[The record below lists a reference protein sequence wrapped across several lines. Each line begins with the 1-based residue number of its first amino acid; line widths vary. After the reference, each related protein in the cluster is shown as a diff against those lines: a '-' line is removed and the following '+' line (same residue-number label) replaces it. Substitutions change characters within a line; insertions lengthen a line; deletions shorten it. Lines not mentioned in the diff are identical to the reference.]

1 MQFLD
6 RVKEDKLIVEIELN
20 MIKKFTLILIFVIA
34 VALDATAQT
43 NMSREDLQ
51 KQEQSIRRELDELN
65 QLLEQTKRNKKSS
78 LGQLAMIRTKI
89 AKREALVNGIRNQ
102 VKILDAA
109 IYTNQLDVQKLNKDL
124 DTLKSRY
131 AKSIIFSYKGRSGY
145 EYLNFLFSAKS
156 FNDAVKRITY
166 LKSYRQNRE
175 AQARAIGMSQVD
187 LNTKIGQLS
196 DNKKDR
202 LKTLTVQNE
211 QLQVLEQDKK
221 EQDKVVKQLK
231 SKEQEITEQVRL
243 KESQRRKMQQALTA
257 LIKREIQE
265 AEKREKERLAKQKAS
280 NEAAAK
286 AKANNDNNNGA
297 AKANIKIGKVEGGL
311 TSTTDN
317 RPYSALE
324 TTEEGRETSISFEN
338 NKGNLPWPIDRGNVY
353 VHFGVENIPG
363 TKLNRKSDGIEI
375 ALPKGSSVK
384 SVANGTVIYVGDV
397 NGDLSIFVKHG
408 KYFTTYSHLSSSNV
422 RVMQEVKAGTVLG
435 HSGINLDGE
444 GALLFSI
451 NNEKVVFF
459 DPENWL
465 KNRR

>member
-1 MQFLD
+1 
-6 RVKEDKLIVEIELN
+6 
-20 MIKKFTLILIFVIA
+20 MIKKIIALLLVCFVLIGTI
-34 VALDATAQT
+34 DAQT
-43 NMSREDLQ
+43 NPSREELQ
-51 KQEQSIRRELDELN
+51 KQEQSLRKELDELN
-65 QLLEQTKRNKKSS
+65 RLLEQTKNNKKSS
-78 LGQLAMIRTKI
+78 LGQLAVIRSKI

-109 IYTNQLDVQKLNKDL
+109 IYNNQLDVQRLNKDL

-145 EYLNFLFSAKS
+145 EYLNFLFSANS

-175 AQARAIGMSQVD
+175 AQANAINMSQND
-187 LNTKIGQLS
+187 LNQKINVLS

-202 LKTLTVQNE
+202 LKTLSVQNE

-231 SKEQEITEQVRL
+231 SKEAEITAQVKQ

-257 LIKREIQE
+257 LIRREIQE
-265 AEKREKERLAKQKAS
+265 AERKEKERLAKIKAA
-280 NEAAAK
+280 NAEAANK
-286 AKANNDNNNGA
+286 AKAPENNA
-297 AKANIKIGKVEGGL
+297 TAKANIKIGKVDGGL
-311 TSTTDN
+311 ASTTDN

-338 NKGNLPWPIDRGNVY
+338 NKGNLPWPVDRGNVY

-375 ALPKGSSVK
+375 ALPKGSAVK

-408 KYFTTYSHLSSSNV
+408 KYFTTYSHLSTANV
-422 RVMQEVKAGTVLG
+422 RVMQEVKAGTILG
-435 HSGINLDGE
+435 RSGVNLDGE

-459 DPENWL
+459 DPESWL

>member
-1 MQFLD
+1 
-6 RVKEDKLIVEIELN
+6 
-20 MIKKFTLILIFVIA
+20 MIKRIIA
-34 VALDATAQT
+34 LLLFCIVLNSPLDAQT
-43 NMSREDLQ
+43 NASREDLQ
-51 KQEQSIRRELDELN
+51 KQEQSLRKELDELN
-65 QLLEQTKRNKKSS
+65 RLLEQTKKNKKSS
-78 LGQLAMIRTKI
+78 LGQLAVIRSKI

-109 IYTNQLDVQKLNKDL
+109 IYNNQLDVQRLNKDL

-175 AQARAIGMSQVD
+175 AQANAINMSQND
-187 LNTKIGQLS
+187 LNQKINVLS
-196 DNKKDR
+196 NNKKDR
-202 LKTLTVQNE
+202 LKTLSVQNE

-231 SKEQEITEQVRL
+231 SKEAEITAQVKQ

-265 AEKREKERLAKQKAS
+265 AERREKDRL
-280 NEAAAK
+280 AK
-286 AKANNDNNNGA
+286 AKAANAEASNKTKASDNNST

-311 TSTTDN
+311 SSTTDN

-338 NKGNLPWPIDRGNVY
+338 NRGNLPWPVDRGNVY

-375 ALPKGSSVK
+375 ALPKGSPVK

-408 KYFTTYSHLSSSNV
+408 KYFTTYSHLSTASV
-422 RVMQEVKAGTVLG
+422 KVMQEVRAGTVLG
-435 HSGINLDGE
+435 RSGVNLDGE

-459 DPENWL
+459 DPESWL

>member
-1 MQFLD
+1 
-6 RVKEDKLIVEIELN
+6 
-20 MIKKFTLILIFVIA
+20 MIKKIIGLLIVCFVWTNSIQ
-34 VALDATAQT
+34 AQT
-43 NMSREDLQ
+43 NPSREDLQ
-51 KQEQSIRRELDELN
+51 KQEQSLRRELDELN

-78 LGQLAMIRTKI
+78 LGQLAVIRSKI

-102 VKILDAA
+102 VKLLDAA
-109 IYTNQLDVQKLNKDL
+109 IYNNQLDVQKLNKDL
-124 DTLKSRY
+124 DTLKSKY

-166 LKSYRQNRE
+166 LRSYRQNRE
-175 AQARAIGMSQVD
+175 AQANAINMSQND
-187 LNTKIGQLS
+187 LNQKIDQLS

-202 LKTLTVQNE
+202 LKTLSVQNE

-231 SKEQEITEQVRL
+231 SKEEEITAQVRQ

-265 AEKREKERLAKQKAS
+265 AERKEKERLAKIKAA
-280 NEAAAK
+280 NAEAANKAK
-286 AKANNDNNNGA
+286 SSENTNTAKANV
-297 AKANIKIGKVEGGL
+297 KIGKVDGGL
-311 TSTTDN
+311 ASTTDN

-338 NKGNLPWPIDRGNVY
+338 NRGNLPWPVDRGNVY
-353 VHFGVENIPG
+353 VHFGVETIPG

-375 ALPKGSSVK
+375 ALPKGSAVK
-384 SVANGTVIYVGDV
+384 SVADGTVIYVGDV

-408 KYFTTYSHLSSSNV
+408 KYFTTYSHLSTANV
-422 RVMQEVKAGTVLG
+422 RVMQEVRAGTVLG
-435 HSGINLDGE
+435 RSGVNLDGE

-459 DPENWL
+459 DPESWL

>member
-1 MQFLD
+1 
-6 RVKEDKLIVEIELN
+6 
-20 MIKKFTLILIFVIA
+20 MIKKIIGLLIVCFVWTNSIQ
-34 VALDATAQT
+34 AQT
-43 NMSREDLQ
+43 NPSREDLQ
-51 KQEQSIRRELDELN
+51 KQEQSLRRELDELN

-78 LGQLAMIRTKI
+78 LGQLAVIRSKI

-109 IYTNQLDVQKLNKDL
+109 IYNNQLDVQKLNKDL
-124 DTLKSRY
+124 DTLKSKY

-166 LKSYRQNRE
+166 LRSYRQNRE
-175 AQARAIGMSQVD
+175 AQANAINMSQND
-187 LNTKIGQLS
+187 LNQKIDQLS

-202 LKTLTVQNE
+202 LKTLSVQNE

-231 SKEQEITEQVRL
+231 SKEEEITAQVRQ

-265 AEKREKERLAKQKAS
+265 AERKEKERLAKIKAA
-280 NEAAAK
+280 NAEAANKAK
-286 AKANNDNNNGA
+286 SSENTNTAKANV
-297 AKANIKIGKVEGGL
+297 KIGKVDGGL
-311 TSTTDN
+311 ASTTDN

-338 NKGNLPWPIDRGNVY
+338 NRGNLPWPVDRGNVY
-353 VHFGVENIPG
+353 VHFGVETIPG

-375 ALPKGSSVK
+375 ALPKGSAVK
-384 SVANGTVIYVGDV
+384 SVADGTVIYVGDV

-408 KYFTTYSHLSSSNV
+408 KYFTTYSHLSTANV
-422 RVMQEVKAGTVLG
+422 RVMQEVRAGTVLG
-435 HSGINLDGE
+435 RSGVNLDGE

-459 DPENWL
+459 DPESWL

>member
-1 MQFLD
+1 MNVFKNNIWIGL
-6 RVKEDKLIVEIELN
+6 VMVG
-20 MIKKFTLILIFVIA
+20 FVMSSN
-34 VALDATAQT
+34 LSAQT
-43 NMSREDLQ
+43 NASREELQ
-51 KQEQSIRRELDELN
+51 KQEQSLRKELDELN

-78 LGQLAMIRTKI
+78 LGQLAVIRSKI

-109 IYTNQLDVQKLNKDL
+109 IYNNQLDVQKLNKDL
-124 DTLKSRY
+124 DTLKSKY

-166 LKSYRQNRE
+166 LRSYRQNRE
-175 AQARAIGMSQVD
+175 AQASAINMSQKD
-187 LNTKIGQLS
+187 LNVKIGQLS

-202 LKTLTVQNE
+202 LKTLSVENE

-231 SKEQEITEQVRL
+231 SKEAEITAQVKQ

-265 AEKREKERLAKQKAS
+265 AERREKERLAKAKAANAES
-280 NEAAAK
+280 ASKPKPSENNST
-286 AKANNDNNNGA
+286 AKANV
-297 AKANIKIGKVEGGL
+297 KIGKVDGGL
-311 TSTTDN
+311 ASTTDN

-338 NKGNLPWPIDRGNVY
+338 NRGNLPWPVDRGNVY

-375 ALPKGSSVK
+375 ALPKGSAVK
-384 SVANGTVIYVGDV
+384 SVADGTVIYVGDI

-408 KYFTTYSHLSSSNV
+408 KYFTTYSHLSTANV
-422 RVMQEVKAGTVLG
+422 RVMQEVRAGTVLG
-435 HSGINLDGE
+435 RSGVNLDGE

-459 DPENWL
+459 DPESWL

>member
-1 MQFLD
+1 
-6 RVKEDKLIVEIELN
+6 
-20 MIKKFTLILIFVIA
+20 MIKRIIA
-34 VALDATAQT
+34 LLLFCIVLNSPLDAQT
-43 NMSREDLQ
+43 NASREDLQ
-51 KQEQSIRRELDELN
+51 KQEQSLRKELDELN
-65 QLLEQTKRNKKSS
+65 RLLEQTKKNKKSS
-78 LGQLAMIRTKI
+78 LGQLAVIRSKI
-89 AKREALVNGIRNQ
+89 AKREALVNGIRKQ

-109 IYTNQLDVQKLNKDL
+109 IYNNQLDVQRLNKDL

-175 AQARAIGMSQVD
+175 AQANAINMSQND
-187 LNTKIGQLS
+187 LNQKINILS
-196 DNKKDR
+196 NNKKDR
-202 LKTLTVQNE
+202 LKTLSVQNE

-231 SKEQEITEQVRL
+231 SKEAEITAQVKQ

-265 AEKREKERLAKQKAS
+265 AERREKDRL
-280 NEAAAK
+280 AK
-286 AKANNDNNNGA
+286 AKAANAEATNKAKASDNNST
-297 AKANIKIGKVEGGL
+297 AKVNIKIGKVEGGL
-311 TSTTDN
+311 SSTTDN

-338 NKGNLPWPIDRGNVY
+338 NRGNLPWPVDRGNVY

-375 ALPKGSSVK
+375 ALPKGSPVK

-408 KYFTTYSHLSSSNV
+408 KYFTTYSHLSTASV
-422 RVMQEVKAGTVLG
+422 KVMQEVRAGTVLG
-435 HSGINLDGE
+435 RSGVNLDGE

-459 DPENWL
+459 DPESWL

>member
-1 MQFLD
+1 
-6 RVKEDKLIVEIELN
+6 
-20 MIKKFTLILIFVIA
+20 MIKKIIALLLVCFVLIGTI
-34 VALDATAQT
+34 DAQT
-43 NMSREDLQ
+43 NPSREELQ
-51 KQEQSIRRELDELN
+51 KQEQSLRKELDELN
-65 QLLEQTKRNKKSS
+65 RLLEQTKNNKKSS
-78 LGQLAMIRTKI
+78 LGQLAVIRSKI

-109 IYTNQLDVQKLNKDL
+109 IYNNQLDVQRLNKDL

-175 AQARAIGMSQVD
+175 AQANAINMSQND
-187 LNTKIGQLS
+187 LNQKINILS

-202 LKTLTVQNE
+202 LKTLSVQNE

-231 SKEQEITEQVRL
+231 SKEAEITAQVKQ

-257 LIKREIQE
+257 LIRREIQE
-265 AEKREKERLAKQKAS
+265 AERKEKDRLAKIKAA
-280 NEAAAK
+280 NTDAANK
-286 AKANNDNNNGA
+286 AKASENNA
-297 AKANIKIGKVEGGL
+297 TAKANIKIGKVDGGL
-311 TSTTDN
+311 ASTTDN

-338 NKGNLPWPIDRGNVY
+338 NKGNLPWPVDRGNVY

-375 ALPKGSSVK
+375 ALPKGSAVK

-408 KYFTTYSHLSSSNV
+408 KYFTTYSHLSTANV
-422 RVMQEVKAGTVLG
+422 KVMQEVKAGTILG
-435 HSGINLDGE
+435 RSGVNLDGE

-459 DPENWL
+459 DPESWL

>member
-1 MQFLD
+1 
-6 RVKEDKLIVEIELN
+6 
-20 MIKKFTLILIFVIA
+20 MIKKIIGLLIVCFVWTNTIQ
-34 VALDATAQT
+34 AQT
-43 NMSREDLQ
+43 NPSREDLQ
-51 KQEQSIRRELDELN
+51 KQEQSLRRELDELN

-78 LGQLAMIRTKI
+78 LGQLAVIRSKI

-109 IYTNQLDVQKLNKDL
+109 IYNNQLDVQKLNKDL
-124 DTLKSRY
+124 DTLKSKY

-166 LKSYRQNRE
+166 LRSYRQNRE
-175 AQARAIGMSQVD
+175 AQANAINMSQND
-187 LNTKIGQLS
+187 LNQKIDQLS

-202 LKTLTVQNE
+202 LKTLSVQNE

-231 SKEQEITEQVRL
+231 SKEEEITAQVKQ

-265 AEKREKERLAKQKAS
+265 AERKEKERLAKIKAA
-280 NEAAAK
+280 NAEAANKAK
-286 AKANNDNNNGA
+286 SSENTNTAKANV
-297 AKANIKIGKVEGGL
+297 KIGKVDGGL
-311 TSTTDN
+311 ASTTDN

-338 NKGNLPWPIDRGNVY
+338 NRGNLPWPVDRGNVY

-375 ALPKGSSVK
+375 ALPKGSAVK
-384 SVANGTVIYVGDV
+384 SVADGTVIYVGDV

-408 KYFTTYSHLSSSNV
+408 KYFTTYSHLSTANV
-422 RVMQEVKAGTVLG
+422 RVMQEVRAGTVLG
-435 HSGINLDGE
+435 RSGVNLDGE

-459 DPENWL
+459 DPESWL

>member
-1 MQFLD
+1 
-6 RVKEDKLIVEIELN
+6 
-20 MIKKFTLILIFVIA
+20 MIKKIIGLLIVCFVWTNSIQ
-34 VALDATAQT
+34 AQT
-43 NMSREDLQ
+43 NPSREDLQ
-51 KQEQSIRRELDELN
+51 KQEQSLRRELDELN
-65 QLLEQTKRNKKSS
+65 QLLEQTKRNKKST
-78 LGQLAMIRTKI
+78 LAQLAVIKSKI
-89 AKREALVNGIRNQ
+89 AKREALVNSIAKQ
-102 VKILDAA
+102 VKIIDNAIAA
-109 IYTNQLDVQKLNKDL
+109 NQQDVQKLNKDL

-131 AKSIIFSYKGRSGY
+131 EKSIVFAYKSRSGY
-145 EYLNFLFSAKS
+145 EYLNFLFSANS

-166 LKSYRQNRE
+166 LRSYRQNRE
-175 AQARAIGMSQVD
+175 AQANAINMSQND
-187 LNTKIGQLS
+187 LNIKIGQLS
-196 DNKKDR
+196 NNKKDR
-202 LKTLTVQNE
+202 LKTLSVQNE

-231 SKEQEITEQVRL
+231 SKEEEITAQVKQ

-257 LIKREIQE
+257 LIRREIQE
-265 AEKREKERLAKQKAS
+265 AERKEKDRLAKIKAA
-280 NEAAAK
+280 NTDAANK
-286 AKANNDNNNGA
+286 AKASENNA
-297 AKANIKIGKVEGGL
+297 TAKANIKIGKVDGGL
-311 TSTTDN
+311 ASTTDN

-338 NKGNLPWPIDRGNVY
+338 NKGNLPWPVDRGNVY

-375 ALPKGSSVK
+375 ALPKGSAVK

-408 KYFTTYSHLSSSNV
+408 KYFTTYSHLSTANV
-422 RVMQEVKAGTVLG
+422 KVMQEVKAGTILG
-435 HSGINLDGE
+435 RSGVNLDGE

-459 DPENWL
+459 DPESWL